1 LVKFYFKKE
10 KNMIWGYLIHL
21 GYNMWEDHGPE
32 HRLHPDEKID
42 YLPRTKLRCKEDVWD
57 FIIEKLPEYGVNLLI
72 IDIGEGIKYESH
84 PELAVEDSWNIE
96 KFKTK
101 LRRIRELGIEP
112 IPKLNFSTA
121 HDVWLGKYSRMVST
135 DIYYGVCRDLIEEV
149 IEIFEKPRF
158 FHLGMDEE
166 TYAHQQHLLYAVV
179 RHFDLWWND
188 LYFFV
193 NEVEKK
199 NVKAWVWS
207 DYIWNHTEEFLQK
220 MPKTVIQSNW
230 YYGIN
235 FDLNDERTGK
245 YVSGYIELEKGGY
258 KQVPTGSNHAY
269 FENFEKTVEF
279 CKKNISSEN
288 LLGFL
293 QTVWRPTVKE
303 WLDNHIKAL
312 EAIKRGK
319 ELYMSI

>member
-1 LVKFYFKKE
+1 
-10 KNMIWGYLIHL
+10 MIWGYLIHL